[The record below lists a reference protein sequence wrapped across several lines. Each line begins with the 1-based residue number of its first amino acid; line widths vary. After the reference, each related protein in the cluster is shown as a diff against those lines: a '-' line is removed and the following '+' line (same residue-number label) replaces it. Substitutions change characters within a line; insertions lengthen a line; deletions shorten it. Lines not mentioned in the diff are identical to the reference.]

1 MDDNRVEV
9 IPGILGE
16 VKPTGCIISTLT
28 KSSRGYG
35 NKRLSINCEGKTFT
49 VHRLV
54 LEDSLGRRISS
65 EYFACPTGEVRNS
78 INHNPLGE
86 GFRRKNSQP
95 RLKKGRIKNV
105 RSTSA
110 PKPQKQLRDQEI
122 IPGIRPQIQP
132 NGCMICTWAKTS
144 DGYAIKGTK
153 IKGKTKSF
161 YAHRLVRE
169 HKLGRPVKPGY
180 FAWHTCDVRNCI
192 NPNHLWSGSWLE
204 NSQDRFKKGRI
215 KDVGS
220 TSAPTPQKQLRGQ
233 EIISGIRTQIQQ
245 NGWMICTLA
254 KRSDGYAIKGTKIN
268 GKTKSFYAH
277 RLVLEH
283 KLGRAVKAGY
293 FACHSCDD
301 RGCLNPDHL
310 WFGTP
315 ADNSRDAKRKK
326 PLSFLSRQD
335 ICPLQTKTP

>member
-1 MDDNRVEV
+1 MADKKQPRSLETTAGMLIQHLNKVGVAQMDDNIVEV
-9 IPGILGE
+9 IHDIFGE
-16 VKPTGCIISTLT
+16 IQPTGCIISSLA
-28 KSSRGYG
+28 KNSRGYAT
-35 NKRLSINCEGKTFT
+35 KRLRINGEWKTLT

-54 LEDSLGRRISS
+54 LEHLLGRTLRP
-65 EYFACPTGEVRNS
+65 EYFAC
-78 INHNPLGE
+78 
-86 GFRRKNSQP
+86 
-95 RLKKGRIKNV
+95 
-105 RSTSA
+105 
-110 PKPQKQLRDQEI
+110 
-122 IPGIRPQIQP
+122 
-132 NGCMICTWAKTS
+132 
-144 DGYAIKGTK
+144 
-153 IKGKTKSF
+153 
-161 YAHRLVRE
+161 
-169 HKLGRPVKPGY
+169 
-180 FAWHTCDVRNCI
+180 HTCDVRSSI

-254 KRSDGYAIKGTKIN
+254 KRSDGYAIKGTKIK

>member
-1 MDDNRVEV
+1 MDDNIVEV
-9 IPGILGE
+9 IPGIFGE

-54 LEDSLGRRISS
+54 LEDSLGPRLSS
-65 EYFACPTGEVRNS
+65 EYFACHTCEVRNC
-78 INHNPLGE
+78 INHNHFGE
-86 GFRRKNSQP
+86 GSRLKNSQD

-110 PKPQKQLRDQEI
+110 PKPQKQLRNQEI
-122 IPGIRPQIQP
+122 ISGIRPQIQP

-144 DGYAIKGTK
+144 DGYTIKGTK

-180 FAWHTCDVRNCI
+180 FA
-192 NPNHLWSGSWLE
+192 
-204 NSQDRFKKGRI
+204 
-215 KDVGS
+215 
-220 TSAPTPQKQLRGQ
+220 
-233 EIISGIRTQIQQ
+233 
-245 NGWMICTLA
+245 
-254 KRSDGYAIKGTKIN
+254 
-268 GKTKSFYAH
+268 
-277 RLVLEH
+277 
-283 KLGRAVKAGY
+283 
-293 FACHSCDD
+293 CHSCDD
-301 RGCLNPDHL
+301 RGCINPDHL

-315 ADNSRDAKRKK
+315 ADKSRDAIEKNRFPFVLGKISVHRFRQTRSGAGDS
-326 PLSFLSRQD
+326 LSF
-335 ICPLQTKTP
+335 K